1 MADDFGAFELPES
14 SAQTLREI
22 GQFAANEALRQAG
35 LDQQNFSFRVETVV
49 LQHASDVLA
58 DFESG
63 AFVVRLPFEENSADQ
78 QTYLLFPD
86 EVESFAAQHGGE
98 ETLAKL
104 LAAEGRRFLEGLADG
119 FGDATAEPEAIKV
132 DSLTEDLLP
141 PEPLIR
147 FNYTL
152 TDDQA
157 VLSFCKVVSAD
168 VIMQLL
174 QTAEPE
180 EVSREKEPAQTMNN
194 DNRTDKIEV
203 TAPAFEDFSSR
214 APEERVP
221 RNLDMLIDLSL
232 TVSVELGRAEMP
244 IGEILELGR
253 GSIIEL
259 DKMAGDPVDLYV
271 NGKKF
276 AEGDVVV
283 VEDRFGVRITSLV
296 GRAERIKSLGE
307 EA

>member
-1 MADDFGAFELPES
+1 MAEDFGAFELPES
-14 SAQTLREI
+14 SAQTLKQI
-22 GQFAANEALRQAG
+22 GQFAADEALRLTG
-35 LDQQNFSFRVETVV
+35 LDKREFSFRVETVT
-49 LQHASDVLA
+49 LQHTADVLG
-58 DFESG
+58 DFENG
-63 AFVVRLPFEENSADQ
+63 AFVVRLPFEPGSPDH

-86 EVESFAAQHGGE
+86 EVDAFAASYGSE
-98 ETLAKL
+98 EELVKL

-119 FGDATAEPEAIKV
+119 FGDASVEPETQRV
-132 DSLTEDLLP
+132 ESLSDELLP

-152 TDDQA
+152 TVQEA
-157 VLSFCKVVSAD
+157 VFSLCKVVSAD

-174 QTAEPE
+174 QTTEPE
-180 EVSREKEPAQTMNN
+180 EVSREKEPAQEMSSQQE
-194 DNRTDKIEV
+194 TDKIEV
-203 TAPAFEDFSSR
+203 TPPSFEDFSAR
-214 APEERVP
+214 TPEERTP

-232 TVSVELGRAEMP
+232 TVSVELGRTEMP